1 MAEPTPAAEPVS
13 KKRKADAEPAQAA
26 KKTKTD
32 DSAPEALSVFV
43 GGLSW
48 NVDNDFL
55 KSEFESVG
63 EVVSARVVTDRATGK
78 SKGYVA
84 SCACLLQTHAIGQI
98 RLRRF
103 R

>member
-1 MAEPTPAAEPVS
+1 MAEPAAAAEPVS

-55 KSEFESVG
+55 KSEFEAVG

-78 SKGYVA
+78 SKG
-84 SCACLLQTHAIGQI
+84 
-98 RLRRF
+98 
-103 R
+103 